1 LSPKNNVEGAI
12 AVLEAARCNVWIDA
26 YETRRPALVDEFLK
40 VRSMQVLPLPKL
52 DDLLNAASTPPFAY
66 TKTFDEVGQEPFCM
80 LHTSGTTGTPK
91 PISWTHALIGT
102 MDAVRLLPPAEGDG
116 GLPPWT
122 SLWHKGDS
130 LYSSFPMSHVRH
142 VICHATNVGIES
154 LINLLGRWHHYGH
167 SYAGTLRPPLCS
179 GTSGSFA

>member
-12 AVLEAARCNVWIDA
+12 AVLEKANCSVWIDA

-40 VRSMQVLPLPKL
+40 VRSMQVLSLPKL
-52 DDLLNAASTPPFAY
+52 DELLDAASTPPFAY
-66 TKTFDEVGQEPFCM
+66 TKTFVEVGQEPFCM

-116 GLPPWT
+116 GLAPWT
-122 SLWHKGDS
+122 SIWHKGDS
-130 LYSSFPMSHVRH
+130 LYSSFPMSHVREF
-142 VICHATNVGIES
+142 ILQDTNMRTES
-154 LINLLGRWHHYGH
+154 L
-167 SYAGTLRPPLCS
+167 TLC
-179 GTSGSFA
+179 